1 MIESKIISDMENE
14 RAVLVGLITPQQNET
29 KANEYLDELAFLADT
44 AGAVTVKKFLQ
55 RCEAPNR
62 TSFVGKGKLEEIA
75 RYVEDND
82 IALVIFDDDLSTK
95 QVSFIE
101 KEVKAKVLDR
111 TSLILDIFAARAKTA
126 NAKMQVE
133 LAQYQYLLPR
143 LTRMWTHLE
152 RQRGGIGMRGPGETQ
167 IETDRRIILDKITLL
182 KERLR
187 GLDKQKTMQR
197 KNRGK
202 LTRIALV
209 GYTNV
214 GKSTLMNLLSKSD
227 VFAENKLFATL
238 DTTVRKVII
247 DNLPF
252 LLTDTVGFIR
262 KLPTKLIES
271 FKSTLDEVRDAD
283 ILVHVVDISHPQF
296 DEQIEIVN
304 KTLQEVCEAS
314 NKEMIMVFN
323 KIDNFSYVEKDP
335 DDLTPRTKENITLDE
350 LKETWMA
357 KMNDNCVF
365 ISAKERINIEELK
378 NMLYEKAKQIHME
391 RFPYNDFLFQK
402 YDDLQ
407 DDQQQ

>member
-1 MIESKIISDMENE
+1 MESKIISDMENE

-167 IETDRRIILDKITLL
+167 IETDRRIILDKISLL

-187 GLDKQKTMQR
+187 DLDKQKTMQR